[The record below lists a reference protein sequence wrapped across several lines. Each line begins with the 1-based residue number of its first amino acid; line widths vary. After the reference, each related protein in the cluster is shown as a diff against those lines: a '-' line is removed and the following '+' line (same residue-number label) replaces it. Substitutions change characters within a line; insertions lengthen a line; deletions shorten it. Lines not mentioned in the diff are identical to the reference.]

1 MAGYASRMRKREI
14 SGKKKAATKPLRYR
28 TSGGYT
34 VYVGR
39 NNLQNDEL
47 SFKRAEKEDYWFHVH
62 GAPGSHA
69 ILCCAGQ
76 PEPPA
81 EDFTQAAMI
90 AAHHSSLSDGAMVTV
105 DYTKARH
112 LKRPPGAKPGF
123 VIYHTNYSANVVPD
137 KDKVAALLD

>member
-1 MAGYASRMRKREI
+1 
-14 SGKKKAATKPLRYR
+14 KPLTYR
-28 TSGGYT
+28 TSGGYA
-34 VYVGR
+34 VLVGR

-62 GAPGSHA
+62 AAPGSHV
-69 ILCCAGQ
+69 ILCCAGK

-81 EDFTQAAMI
+81 EDFTEAAMI
-90 AAHHSSLSDGAMVTV
+90 AAHHSSLADGAMVTV

-137 KDKVAALLD
+137 KERVEKLMI